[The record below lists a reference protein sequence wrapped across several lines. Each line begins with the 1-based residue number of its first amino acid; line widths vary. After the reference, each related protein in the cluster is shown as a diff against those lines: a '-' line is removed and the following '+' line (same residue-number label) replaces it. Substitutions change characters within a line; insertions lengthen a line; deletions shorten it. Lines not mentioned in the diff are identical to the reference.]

1 MQITHKAERHLSLH
15 VSKKEDDE
23 DEDDDKDS
31 SEEGKAKIIIKFKM
45 SPRANL

>member
-1 MQITHKAERHLSLH
+1 MQITHEAERHLSQ
-15 VSKKEDDE
+15 SKKEDDE

-31 SEEGKAKIIIKFKM
+31 SEEGEAKIIVKFKM